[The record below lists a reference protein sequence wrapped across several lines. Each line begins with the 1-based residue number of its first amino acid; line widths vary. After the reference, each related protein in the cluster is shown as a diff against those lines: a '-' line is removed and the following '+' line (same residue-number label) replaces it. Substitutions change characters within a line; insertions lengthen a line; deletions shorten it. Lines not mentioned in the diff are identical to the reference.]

1 MHSDTLLQSIRD
13 AEGEIMSKVMN
24 GVNVPELLK
33 VVDAVKANPTIA
45 QFRFRLNN
53 EWLEGGHNRS
63 TLNEFYGAGQ
73 QHQRPSAFLIHADE
87 PVVLLG
93 HDLAPNPAEYLLT
106 ALAACVTSSLVY
118 HAAARGIKIEGIES
132 QVEGDVDVR
141 GFLGLD
147 KNVRNGFQNI
157 RMTLAIRADV
167 TDEQLEEL
175 AGLGTGFSP
184 VFDTV
189 SNGVPVTVRAERMKA
204 EQAADA
210 A

>member
-1 MHSDTLLQSIRD
+1 
-13 AEGEIMSKVMN
+13 MSKVIN
-24 GVNVPELLK
+24 GVNVTDLMQTI
-33 VVDAVKANPTIA
+33 DAVKADPTVA
-45 QFRFRLNN
+45 KFRFRLNN

-73 QHQRPSAFLIHADE
+73 PHQHVKSFVIHADE
-87 PVVLLG
+87 PAVLLG
-93 HDLAPNPAEYLLT
+93 SDQAPNPGEYLLT
-106 ALAACVTSSLVY
+106 SLAACVTSAIVY

-147 KNVRNGFQNI
+147 EKVRRGFQNI
-157 RMTLAIRADV
+157 RMTLAIHADV

-175 AGLGTGFSP
+175 ASLGTGFSP
-184 VFDTV
+184 VFDSVT
-189 SNGVPVTVRAERMKA
+189 NGVPVTVRTERMKT
-204 EQAADA
+204 EKTADA

>member
-1 MHSDTLLQSIRD
+1 
-13 AEGEIMSKVMN
+13 MSKVIN
-24 GVNVPELLK
+24 GVNITDLMQTI
-33 VVDAVKANPTIA
+33 DAVKADPTVA
-45 QFRFRLNN
+45 KFRFRLNN
-53 EWLEGGHNRS
+53 QWLEGGHNRS

-73 QHQRPSAFLIHADE
+73 LHQRAKPFLIHADE
-87 PVVLLG
+87 PIVLLG
-93 HDLAPNPAEYLLT
+93 RDQAPNPAEYLLT

-118 HAAARGIKIEGIES
+118 HAAARGIKIEEIES

-147 KNVRNGFQNI
+147 ENVRNGFQNI
-157 RMTLAIRADV
+157 RMTLAIHADV

-175 AGLGTGFSP
+175 ASLGTGFSP
-184 VFDTV
+184 VFDSVT
-189 SNGVPVTVRAERMKA
+189 NGVPVTVRAERMKT

>member
-1 MHSDTLLQSIRD
+1 
-13 AEGEIMSKVMN
+13 MSQIIN
-24 GVNVPELLK
+24 GVDVAGLMQTI
-33 VVDAVKANPTIA
+33 DAVKADPTIA
-45 QFRFRLNN
+45 KFRFRLNN

-73 QHQRPSAFLIHADE
+73 QHQRPSSFLIHADE

-118 HAAARGIKIEGIES
+118 HAAARGIKIEQVES
-132 QVEGDVDVR
+132 QLEGDVDVR

-147 KNVRNGFQNI
+147 PSVRNGFQNI
-157 RMTLAIRADV
+157 RMTLAIHADV

-175 AGLGTGFSP
+175 ASLGTGFSP
-184 VFDTV
+184 VFDSVT
-189 SNGVPVTVRAERMKA
+189 NGVPVTVRTERMKT

>member
-1 MHSDTLLQSIRD
+1 
-13 AEGEIMSKVMN
+13 MSKVIN
-24 GVNVPELLK
+24 GVNVTDLMQTME
-33 VVDAVKANPTIA
+33 AVKADPTVA
-45 QFRFRLNN
+45 KFRFRLNN

-73 QHQRPSAFLIHADE
+73 LHQRSKSFLIHADE
-87 PVVLLG
+87 PTVLLG
-93 HDLAPNPAEYLLT
+93 RDQAPNPAEYLLT

-118 HAAARGIKIEGIES
+118 HAAARGIKIEEVES

-147 KNVRNGFQNI
+147 PGVRNGFQNI
-157 RMTLAIRADV
+157 RMTLAIHADV
-167 TDEQLEEL
+167 TDKQLEEL
-175 AGLGTGFSP
+175 ASLGTGFSP
-184 VFDTV
+184 VFDSVT
-189 SNGVPVTVRAERMKA
+189 NGVPVTVRTERMKT

>member
-1 MHSDTLLQSIRD
+1 
-13 AEGEIMSKVMN
+13 MSKVIN
-24 GVNVPELLK
+24 GVNVTDLMQTM
-33 VVDAVKANPTIA
+33 DAVKADPTVA
-45 QFRFRLNN
+45 KFRFRLNN

-73 QHQRPSAFLIHADE
+73 QQQRAKSFLIHADE

-93 HDLAPNPAEYLLT
+93 RDQAPNPAEYLLT
-106 ALAACVTSSLVY
+106 ALAACVTSALVY
-118 HAAARGIKIEGIES
+118 HAAARGIKIEEVES

-147 KNVRNGFQNI
+147 ENVRKGFQNI
-157 RMTLAIRADV
+157 RMTLAIHADV

-175 AGLGTGFSP
+175 ASLGTGFSP
-184 VFDTV
+184 IFDSVT
-189 SNGVPVTVRAERMKA
+189 NGVPVTVRTERMKT

>member
-1 MHSDTLLQSIRD
+1 
-13 AEGEIMSKVMN
+13 MSKVVN
-24 GVNVPELLK
+24 GVNVTDLMQTI
-33 VVDAVKANPTIA
+33 DAVKADATVA
-45 QFRFRLNN
+45 KFRFRLNN

-63 TLNEFYGAGQ
+63 TLNEIYGAGQ
-73 QHQRPSAFLIHADE
+73 LHHRAKSFVIHADE
-87 PVVLLG
+87 PMILLG
-93 HDLAPNPAEYLLT
+93 SDQAPNPSEYLLT

-118 HAAARGIKIEGIES
+118 HAAARGIKIEEVES

-147 KNVRNGFQNI
+147 PSVRNGFQNI

-175 AGLGTGFSP
+175 ASLGTGFSP
-184 VFDTV
+184 VFDNVT
-189 SNGVPVTVRAERMKA
+189 NGVPVTVRTERMKT